1 MNETPSGLWPTF
13 TSRNTLFVARS
24 TKVTVPLSRLLQAS
38 IEPSEEMSIR
48 LFDVP
53 AMAELGIAT
62 LDIAAARQVK
72 I

>member
-1 MNETPSGLWPTF
+1 
-13 TSRNTLFVARS
+13 
-24 TKVTVPLSRLLQAS
+24 LLQAS
-38 IEPSEEMSIR
+38 IEPSDEISIR
-48 LFDVP
+48 LFEVP